1 MLNLKM
7 HKSISIFETDFSD
20 FMNKK
25 LYNIVEKSISAQ
37 IHLKSGFKL
46 YAKRYNK
53 IPYFFRRKSNY
64 EVWWIFSDSSILS
77 KIKFS
82 IN

>member
-1 MLNLKM
+1 M

-37 IHLKSGFKL
+37 IHLKSGFML

-53 IPYFFRRKSNY
+53 ISYFLRRKNNY